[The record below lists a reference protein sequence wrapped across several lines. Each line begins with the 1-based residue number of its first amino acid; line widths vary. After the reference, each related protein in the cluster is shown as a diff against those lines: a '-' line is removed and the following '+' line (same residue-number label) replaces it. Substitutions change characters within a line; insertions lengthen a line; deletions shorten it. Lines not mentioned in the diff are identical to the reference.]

1 MKQYKNK
8 LQGTGS
14 VFRFTLQQF
23 FKNKANMISLL
34 IVLLVSTLVT
44 PITTLLS
51 GAESKE
57 VEIANISRVFVANST
72 PYTITDEDFTEAVS
86 ENSYWANTTFCELS
100 DVLPNP
106 GVYSLAEDE
115 VEVRFMAS
123 EDQTGY
129 TINITTCDAETVSE
143 DSLEAL
149 EALSTE
155 LFEIARYK
163 SLNVSDEQLAILMAS
178 WRYDTD
184 SIDGYLEDDN
194 KWGTQYMLQYAYS
207 FVLMMVCTL
216 SVSYIVR
223 SVIEEKASKL
233 VETLMVSIQPLAL
246 IVGKVLASMAYV
258 LIFMGAMLGGY
269 VLSFYITGIF
279 LEVGSLG
286 DTLGNM
292 GISLDLMNFTPI
304 SIIAFVVSLLL
315 GYLTFS
321 LIAGLSASGC
331 SNMEESEG
339 ATLGATFLIIFG
351 YIIACAAGATSAP
364 VAVYISSLVPFVSI
378 FCAPV
383 HYLMGNIGLGALI
396 LAWVLQ
402 IVVVIAL
409 AVLCGKI
416 YRSLIMHRGTRIT
429 WKQMLVMFRQNTT
442 AN

>member
-1 MKQYKNK
+1 MKQSKNK

-14 VFRFTLQQF
+14 VFYFTLQQF
-23 FKNKANMISLL
+23 FKNKANIVSLIIILVVSML
-34 IVLLVSTLVT
+34 IT

-57 VEIANISRVFVANST
+57 VETADISRVFVANST
-72 PYTITDEDFTEAVS
+72 PYNITDEDFVAAVS
-86 ENSYWANTTFCELS
+86 ENSYWANTTFCDLS

-115 VEVRFMAS
+115 VEVRFMPSA
-123 EDQTGY
+123 DGTGY
-129 TINITTCDAETVSE
+129 AINIISCDDVTVSK
-143 DSLEAL
+143 DSLDAL
-149 EALSTE
+149 EALAMK
-155 LFEIARYK
+155 LFEFTRYQ
-163 SLNVSDEQLAILMAS
+163 SLNVSDEQLAVLMAA
-178 WRYDTD
+178 WQFDTD
-184 SIDGYLEDDN
+184 SIESYLEDDD
-194 KWGTQYMLQYAYS
+194 KWGTQYLLQYAYS
-207 FVLMMVCTL
+207 LILMMVCTL

-223 SVIEEKASKL
+223 TVVEEKASKL

-258 LIFMGAMLGGY
+258 LIVMGLMVGGY
-269 VLSFYITGIF
+269 VLSFYITGLF
-279 LEVGSLG
+279 LEVDSFGN
-286 DTLGNM
+286 TLANM
-292 GISLDLMNFTPI
+292 GVSMDLMNFTPI
-304 SIIAFVVSLLL
+304 SIIAFVISLLL

-351 YIIACAAGATSAP
+351 YIIACVAGTTSTPA
-364 VAVYISSLVPFVSI
+364 VVYISSLVPFISI

-383 HYLMGNIGLGALI
+383 QYLMGNIGLGALI
-396 LAWVLQ
+396 LAWALQ
-402 IVVVIAL
+402 IIIIIAL